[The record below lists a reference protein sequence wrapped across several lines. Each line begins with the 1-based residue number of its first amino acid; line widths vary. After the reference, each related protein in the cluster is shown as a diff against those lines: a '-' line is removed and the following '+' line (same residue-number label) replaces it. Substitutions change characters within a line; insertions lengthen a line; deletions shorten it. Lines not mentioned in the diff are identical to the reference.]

1 MTTKAT
7 TAATRFAHFA
17 GKSLALPAEF
27 KSKKSQFTP
36 KAFVTAVTKLPES
49 KARKSLIT
57 ALITAGMI
65 DGKVIVNEDRKLVD
79 RTERSANAI
88 RVTVTLAIGNDAE
101 AVSRK
106 RITFLTSFEGKI
118 GNLDVEELYTK
129 KSKAP
134 EVALMKDL
142 LAGVALIDEA
152 DKVVLEAF
160 NTRAKKFNK
169 TNSKNLFNKD
179 EGVRVAIENVTFK
192 GIETNLI

>member
-1 MTTKAT
+1 MTTKAN
-7 TAATRFAHFA
+7 TATTRFAHFA

-49 KARKSLIT
+49 KERKSLIT
-57 ALITAGMI
+57 ALITAGVI

-88 RVTVTLAIGNDAE
+88 RVTVTLAIGNDA
-101 AVSRK
+101 VSRK
-106 RITFLTSFEGKI
+106 RITFLAPFEGKI

-142 LAGVALIDEA
+142 LASVSLIDEA
-152 DKVVLEAF
+152 DKAVLEAF

-192 GIETNLI
+192 GMESNLI